1 MELWEGKCSFL
12 EETAQ
17 AQALLC
23 CLYVLSSN
31 QDDANKPSAP

>member
-17 AQALLC
+17 ALLC
-23 CLYVLSSN
+23 CLYVLSIN